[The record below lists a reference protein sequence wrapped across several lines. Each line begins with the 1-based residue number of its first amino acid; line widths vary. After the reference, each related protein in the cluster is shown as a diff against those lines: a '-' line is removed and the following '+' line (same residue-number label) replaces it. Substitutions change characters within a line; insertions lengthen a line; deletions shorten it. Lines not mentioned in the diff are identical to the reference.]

1 MISLALD
8 PVSIAL
14 LSLIAY
20 MIFSQETRIRR
31 IEATLIAHGMLPIDP
46 KENPGEVVK
55 VEPHAEG

>member
-20 MIFSQETRIRR
+20 MIFNQEARIRR
-31 IEATLIAHGMLPIDP
+31 IEATLIAHGMLDIDP
-46 KENPGEVVK
+46 KENPGEVV
-55 VEPHAEG
+55 VSEPHK